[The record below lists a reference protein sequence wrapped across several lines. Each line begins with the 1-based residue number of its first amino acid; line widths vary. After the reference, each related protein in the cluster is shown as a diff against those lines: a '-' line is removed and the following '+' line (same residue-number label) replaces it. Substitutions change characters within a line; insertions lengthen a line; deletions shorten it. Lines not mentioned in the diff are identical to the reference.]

1 MKIDIILNL
10 YYQPPKALEDLIKH
24 NTNLYIPINSGN
36 LAVPTKSKFARKYL
50 NFEDEMKDN
59 ISHLN
64 SKLNEMTAIY
74 AYWKNLMKDADYIG
88 FNHYRRLFRIEDLN
102 DIADYDVIDA
112 KPIPMMF
119 NMSYFTGSQI
129 PNFVPTDIKNGY
141 AICHK
146 FEDWNKME
154 ELLKKTPYYADFE
167 EWSRQSQLTSPC
179 NMFVMKKK
187 IFEEYCNFV
196 FPILFDLEQKI
207 NLEGRDLY
215 QKRGLAFLS
224 ERLTSLFIYSKK
236 NQGYRVKS
244 IEPLY
249 FEGWK
254 PSTAIDKRGQY

>member
-10 YYQPPKALEDLIKH
+10 FYQPPKMLEDLIKH
-24 NTNLYIPINSGN
+24 NKNLYVSINSGN
-36 LAVPTKSKFARKYL
+36 LKGTNDWCDKHLSYETDLKY
-50 NFEDEMKDN
+50 N
-59 ISHLN
+59 IAHLN

-88 FNHYRRLFRIEDLN
+88 FNHYRRLFKIEDLN
-102 DIADYDVIDA
+102 DIAEYDIIDA
-112 KPIPMMF
+112 KPIPMVF
-119 NMSYFTGSQI
+119 NMSFFTRSPI
-129 PNFVPTDIKNGY
+129 PNYVPTDIKKGY

-146 FEDWNKME
+146 IEDWNKME
-154 ELLKKTPYYADFE
+154 ELLKKTPYYVDFE
-167 EWSRQSQLTSPC
+167 EWSKQNSLTSPC
-179 NMFVMKKK
+179 NMFIMKKK
-187 IFEEYCNFV
+187 IFEDYCKFV

-207 NLEGRDLY
+207 NLEGRDGY
-215 QKRGLAFLS
+215 QRRALAFIS

-254 PSTAIDKRGQY
+254 PSTATDKRGQY